1 MNETKTT
8 VKTDNATFEM
18 IVCRDTD
25 GDTLTI
31 RFGDYEIIDVEDL
44 QPYDGVPEDKH
55 EAMAHVF
62 RLFVQALV
70 ECNANT
76 FDHLENAIH
85 DALKSFAYVK

>member
-1 MNETKTT
+1 MDETKTT
-8 VKTDNATFEM
+8 IKTDNATFEM
-18 IVCRDTD
+18 IIRHDPD

-31 RFGDYEIIDVEDL
+31 RLGDYETIDYDDL
-44 QPYDGVPEDKH
+44 PPYDIVPDDKY

-62 RLFVQALV
+62 RLFVQVLI

-76 FDHLENAIH
+76 FDHLEGAIH